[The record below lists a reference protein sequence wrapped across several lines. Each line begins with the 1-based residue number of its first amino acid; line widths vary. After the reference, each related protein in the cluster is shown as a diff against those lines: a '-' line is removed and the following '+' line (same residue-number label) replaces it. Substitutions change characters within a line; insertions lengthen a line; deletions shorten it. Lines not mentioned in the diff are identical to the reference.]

1 MDSFNTASMC
11 DVIDITLYKF
21 NYYDNLI
28 WTKCL
33 NQLDYSNVN
42 EDSILVT
49 PYQLRLLLD
58 LNFKRELMKIR
69 AIALELIHRDAN
81 SIYFLNKILTDF
93 DRLKYIKL
101 TFSKSRYFSRMV
113 QIDDDTQ
120 IKYSFK
126 ILRATLR
133 LNQILSFDQIKA
145 INPVLKELNII
156 KDKQYSRGSAGDLL
170 RLFERALNTMDI
182 TDEQVDILAV
192 LMDVL
197 SYKLETDNPEILLV
211 TDW

>member
-113 QIDDDTQ
+113 QIDDDKQ

-156 KDKQYSRGSAGDLL
+156 KDKQYSRGSTGDLL

>member
-58 LNFKRELMKIR
+58 LNFKRELMKIS

>member
-42 EDSILVT
+42 EDSILIT

-93 DRLKYIKL
+93 DRLKYKINI
-101 TFSKSRYFSRMV
+101 FCSK
-113 QIDDDTQ
+113 
-120 IKYSFK
+120 K
-126 ILRATLR
+126 
-133 LNQILSFDQIKA
+133 
-145 INPVLKELNII
+145 
-156 KDKQYSRGSAGDLL
+156 
-170 RLFERALNTMDI
+170 
-182 TDEQVDILAV
+182 
-192 LMDVL
+192 
-197 SYKLETDNPEILLV
+197 
-211 TDW
+211 